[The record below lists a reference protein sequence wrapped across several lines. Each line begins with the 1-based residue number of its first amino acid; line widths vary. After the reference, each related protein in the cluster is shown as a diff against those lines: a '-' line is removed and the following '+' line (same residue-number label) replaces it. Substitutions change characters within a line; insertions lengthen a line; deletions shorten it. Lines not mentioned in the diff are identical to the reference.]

1 MPNRLIKETIQT
13 SRTVNSLTNFEFR
26 VFVYLITYADDFG
39 RGSADPEL
47 LRGKVFTRLKGIT
60 ESQIAEALH
69 SLETEGMLDLYE
81 VDGER
86 YFQFRNWRKHQIPRA
101 KISKFPA
108 PCMQMSADCMQM
120 NADECTCMQMNA
132 NDMDTRT
139 RYSNNILDTRTRTRY
154 SYTGTNSYTENLNSA
169 EQREKLKTALL
180 AIEEGGA

>member
-60 ESQIAEALH
+60 ETQIGDALH

-120 NADECTCMQMNA
+120 NA

-139 RYSNNILDTRTRTRY
+139 RYSNNILDNYTRKLY
-154 SYTGTNSYTENLNSA
+154 SNSYKGNNTLTADIDPA